1 MVRRGKN
8 SLKLIGGLTWIVIL
22 GLLAAC
28 ASSPE
33 PTGRTD
39 ANAYDSAPRAD
50 REAALEAA
58 ELAKEMVGK
67 PYRYGG
73 HSPSG
78 FDCSGLVYYSYT
90 HAGIAVPRTTRSQLS
105 AGVPVAEKS
114 LRIGDL
120 VFFDQEG
127 RKFSHVGIYIGNG
140 RFVHAP
146 SSGKHVRIDSL
157 GQRYWRKHFVAAR
170 RI

>member
-1 MVRRGKN
+1 M
-8 SLKLIGGLTWIVIL
+8 KLAGGLTWIVIL

-33 PTGRTD
+33 TNGHTRATE
-39 ANAYDSAPRAD
+39 YESAPRAD
-50 REAALEAA
+50 SEAALEAA
-58 ELAKEMVGK
+58 EFAKKMVGK

-78 FDCSGLVYYSYT
+78 FDCSGLVYYSFT
-90 HAGIAVPRTTRSQLS
+90 HAGIAVPRTTRSQLR
-105 AGVPVAEKS
+105 AGLPVASKS

-127 RKFSHVGIYIGNG
+127 RKFSHVGIYIGGG

-157 GQRYWRKHFVAAR
+157 DQRYWRKHFVAAR

>member
-1 MVRRGKN
+1 MVRSGKD
-8 SLKLIGGLTWIVIL
+8 SLNLVGRLTWIVIL

-28 ASSPE
+28 ASAP
-33 PTGRTD
+33 
-39 ANAYDSAPRAD
+39 DSSSRAGHDYAPRAD
-50 REAALEAA
+50 QDTAIEAA
-58 ELAKEMVGK
+58 ELAKKMVGK

-78 FDCSGLVYYSYT
+78 FDCSGLVYYSFERV
-90 HAGIAVPRTTRSQLS
+90 GVSVPRTTRSQLK
-105 AGVPVAEKS
+105 AGVPVASKS
-114 LRIGDL
+114 LRVGDL

-127 RKFSHVGIYIGNG
+127 KKFSHVGIYIGNG

-157 GQRYWRKHFVAAR
+157 NQRYWRKHFVAAR

>member
-1 MVRRGKN
+1 MVRSGKN
-8 SLKLIGGLTWIVIL
+8 SLILPGRLTWIVIL
-22 GLLAAC
+22 GLLTAC
-28 ASSPE
+28 ASSPQADD
-33 PTGRTD
+33 RDD
-39 ANAYDSAPRAD
+39 ARAYKSESRAD

-58 ELAKEMVGK
+58 QLAKEMVGK

-78 FDCSGLVYYSYT
+78 FDCSGLVYYSYSR
-90 HAGIAVPRTTRSQLS
+90 AGIAVPRTTRSQLR
-105 AGVPVAEKS
+105 AGIPVTSRS

-127 RKFSHVGIYIGNG
+127 KKFSHVGIYIGNG

-157 GQRYWRKHFVAAR
+157 NQRYWRKHFVAAR

>member
-1 MVRRGKN
+1 M
-8 SLKLIGGLTWIVIL
+8 KLIARLTCIVIL
-22 GLLAAC
+22 GLLGAC

-33 PTGRTD
+33 TVGHGSASDYTQ
-39 ANAYDSAPRAD
+39 APRAD
-50 REAALEAA
+50 RDAAMNAA
-58 ELAKEMVGK
+58 EHAIDMVGK

-73 HSPSG
+73 KTPSG
-78 FDCSGLVYYSYT
+78 FDCSGLVYYSYAR
-90 HAGIAVPRTTRSQLS
+90 AGVTVPRTTRSQLK
-105 AGVPVAEKS
+105 AGIPVGTQS
-114 LRIGDL
+114 LRVGDL

-146 SSGKHVRIDSL
+146 SSGKRVRIDNL
-157 GQRYWRKHFVAAR
+157 DKRYWQQHFVAAR

>member
-1 MVRRGKN
+1 M
-8 SLKLIGGLTWIVIL
+8 L
-22 GLLAAC
+22 GSLAAC
-28 ASSPE
+28 ASSP
-33 PTGRTD
+33 D
-39 ANAYDSAPRAD
+39 ASDHSRANSYGSTARAD

-58 ELAKEMVGK
+58 ELAKNMVGK

-90 HAGIAVPRTTRSQLS
+90 RVGISVPRTTRSQLR
-105 AGVPVAEKS
+105 AGIPVASKS
-114 LRIGDL
+114 LRVGDL

-157 GQRYWRKHFVAAR
+157 NQRYWRKHFVAAR